1 MTVINTNVKSL
12 QAQNA
17 ITFNNRSMSAAMQQ
31 LSSGSR
37 INSAKDDA
45 AGLAISDKMTAQI
58 RGLNQAVRNANDG
71 ISLLQTAEGAMVE
84 ITNMMQRMRELA
96 IQSANDTNAQDDRNY
111 LDLEFQQL
119 KQEINR
125 ITKNTQWNGMNI
137 LDQTEPASG
146 ARGGTF
152 TFQVGANTGDSH
164 KITHTL
170 DKLAFGQA
178 AGTAVFGAATIVSG
192 VQTSA
197 VTFAGAYKE
206 GDIVTLTVDNRQ
218 MQYTVTKEDAQASNV
233 ANAVAKSV
241 ANTFGAVPS
250 AAAVTQVAQVD
261 TITLTG
267 PFVANDTIDLVFNG
281 APIRYTVTAGDIDA
295 NNAATTL
302 GNVRTG
308 VIAAINLVTTS
319 TATAAAGTAAGAIT
333 LTAATAGAAF
343 TATTNDV
350 QVSIAATTA
359 NRPASTAVNAVTG
372 KFNGLN
378 VTVTGAAVSF
388 VGAKDQ
394 TFEAFAK
401 ATDGKLA
408 TVEALTITSQSNSD
422 TAIAGLD
429 QAMVKVNEARA
440 EIGAVINR
448 LTYAADNLA
457 NVSMNTSES
466 RSRILDTDYAKA
478 SAELARTQIISQ
490 AATAMLAQAN
500 QQPQAVLQLL
510 QG

>member
-17 ITFNNRSMSAAMQQ
+17 LTFNNRSLSTAMQQ
-31 LSSGSR
+31 LSTGNR

-71 ISLLQTAEGAMVE
+71 ISLMQTAEGAMVE
-84 ITNMMQRMRELA
+84 ITNMMQRMRELS

-146 ARGGTF
+146 ERQGKF
-152 TFQVGANTGDSH
+152 TFQVGANNGVDH
-164 KITHTL
+164 KISHTF
-170 DKLAFGQA
+170 DKLAFGDGA
-178 AGTAVFGAATIVSG
+178 SGATASATTPSAVSG
-192 VQTSA
+192 VQTTSIA
-197 VTFAGAYKE
+197 FGDGFLE
-206 GDIVTLTVDNRQ
+206 GDVITLTVNNQ
-218 MQYTVTKEDAQASNV
+218 QFQYS
-233 ANAVAKSV
+233 
-241 ANTFGAVPS
+241 
-250 AAAVTQVAQVD
+250 
-261 TITLTG
+261 
-267 PFVANDTIDLVFNG
+267 
-281 APIRYTVTAGDIDA
+281 VTAED
-295 NNAATTL
+295 
-302 GNVRTG
+302 
-308 VIAAINLVTTS
+308 
-319 TATAAAGTAAGAIT
+319 AAAGSASG
-333 LTAATAGAAF
+333 
-343 TATTNDV
+343 DV
-350 QVSIAATTA
+350 GEAVVASIAKALGEAFAGLEVDSSAADLTFEG
-359 NRPASTAVNAVTG
+359 AV
-372 KFNGLN
+372 
-378 VTVTGAAVSF
+378 
-388 VGAKDQ
+388 DQ
-394 TFEAFAK
+394 TFEVFTK
-401 ATDGKLA
+401 VSNGRLA
-408 TVEALTITSQSNSD
+408 SIDALNIKNQSNSD
-422 TAIAGLD
+422 LSIGGLD
-429 QAMVKVNEARA
+429 KALTIVNEARA
-440 EIGAVINR
+440 EIGAFINR

-466 RSRILDTDYAKA
+466 RSRILDTDYAKT